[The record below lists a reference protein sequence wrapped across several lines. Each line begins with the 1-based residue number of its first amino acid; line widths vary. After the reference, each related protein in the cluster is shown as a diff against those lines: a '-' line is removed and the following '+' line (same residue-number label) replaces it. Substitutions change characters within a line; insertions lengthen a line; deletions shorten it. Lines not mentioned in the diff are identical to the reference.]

1 MISILTPLSRP
12 HSGTEADSPDT
23 TTISIPQTEYR
34 TMRTIM
40 LTPPQA
46 PPRSAALRFFT
57 RITGILGMALL
68 WLAAPALA
76 ADAPTPDAVM
86 RSVTSTITMEKAG
99 QERGKE
105 WENEQARLLEEIRQ
119 ARLEES
125 WYALQVE
132 TFTRY
137 VETARSRVAEQRSVR
152 QELER
157 METELEGELVRV
169 LNSMESLV
177 GSDMPFLREERARR
191 LAFLRKSM
199 ADYELASA
207 EKLRRVLEGLQAEVS
222 YGAGVHMEEGIIEP
236 HGVAQGVQLIRT
248 GRVGLYALSPDGA
261 RGWHWT
267 RGQGF
272 VPLDDATVRSVAT
285 VRDMLERK
293 QVLSLPV
300 LPFSPSQPELDTPR
314 GTAES
319 ATAGQAEEFRG
330 AAATNNAPGTD
341 AHNLQHQTT
350 SAAQAQGEDR

>member
-1 MISILTPLSRP
+1 MISIHTPLSRP
-12 HSGTEADSPDT
+12 HGGTEADSPDT

-46 PPRSAALRFFT
+46 LPHSALRLFT
-57 RITGILGMALL
+57 HMTGILGMALL

-76 ADAPTPDAVM
+76 ANAPNPDAVM

-99 QERGKE
+99 QERGRE

-157 METELEGELVRV
+157 METELEGELVRT
-169 LNSMESLV
+169 LTAMESLV
-177 GSDMPFLREERARR
+177 NSDMPFLSEERARR
-191 LAFLRKSM
+191 IAFLHKSL

-222 YGAGVHMEEGIIEP
+222 YGAGVHMEDNIIEP

-261 RGWHWT
+261 RGWHWK
-267 RGQGF
+267 RGHGF
-272 VPLDDATVRSVAT
+272 APLDDAAVRSVAT
-285 VRDMLERK
+285 LRDMLERK
-293 QVLSLPV
+293 QVLTLPV
-300 LPFSPSQPELDTPR
+300 LPFSPSQPVMDASH
-314 GTAES
+314 GAAEPN
-319 ATAGQAEEFRG
+319 TAGQAEEFRG
-330 AAATNNAPGTD
+330 AAATISAPGTD
-341 AHNLQHQTT
+341 ADNLLHQTT